1 MAATHKKLNSGVLS
15 ASNATPTNIYD
26 PSSVKG
32 LVKTLI
38 FHSTDDS
45 GVQEV
50 NIYFNG
56 TDDDDRIIKAELS
69 PNETLEWSLGHILV
83 VADSEVLK
91 GTSGGSGGYN
101 KVNYFI
107 FGAEE

>member
-1 MAATHKKLNSGVLS
+1 MAASHKKLSSGVLS

-26 PSSVKG
+26 PSGVTG

-38 FHSTDDS
+38 FHNADTS
-45 GVQEV
+45 GVQELE
-50 NIYFNG
+50 IFFNG
-56 TDDDDRIIKAELS
+56 TASTDRIIKAELS
-69 PNETLEWSLGHILV
+69 ANETLEWALGHILV
-83 VADSEVLK
+83 VTDSEVLK
-91 GTSGGSGGYN
+91 GISGGSGGYN